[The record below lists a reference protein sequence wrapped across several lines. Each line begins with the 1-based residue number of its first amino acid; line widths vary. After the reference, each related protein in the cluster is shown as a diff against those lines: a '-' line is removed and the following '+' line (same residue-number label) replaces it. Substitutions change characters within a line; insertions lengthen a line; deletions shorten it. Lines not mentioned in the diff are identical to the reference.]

1 MEEVGKMSKIK
12 LILILFCIFMQ
23 ASAFAN
29 FQLPVKNYSKPAQ
42 EVYIDTLG
50 AISGSGFKVIEIQS
64 KNGLVYFSS
73 ENMQFLAKVYSVGS
87 SSTLK
92 ITPISSNYKDE
103 ILPINVIFN
112 KLDRKYNEKPNTHT
126 NL

>member
-1 MEEVGKMSKIK
+1 MGEAGKMNKIK
-12 LILILFCIFMQ
+12 FFLILFILFLQ
-23 ASAFAN
+23 SVVFAE
-29 FQLPVKNYSKPAQ
+29 FQLPVRNYAKPAQ
-42 EVYIDTLG
+42 EVYLDTLG
-50 AISGSGFKVIEIQS
+50 AISASGFKVIEIQS

-73 ENMQFLAKVYSVGS
+73 QDMKYLAKVFSANS
-87 SSTLK
+87 ASTLK

-112 KLDRKYNEKPNTHT
+112 KLDRKYNAKPNTHT